1 MHIHTWEQNMNTYN
15 LKTTRERE
23 LFPGFFGKF
32 IHTDYMTLVY
42 WSIEAD
48 SPLPAHSHPHEQ
60 VINML
65 EGQFEISIGDDTRIL
80 GPGEVA
86 VIPGNA
92 EHSGRAVTRCK
103 ILDVFYPI
111 RQEYIWEEK

>member
-1 MHIHTWEQNMNTYN
+1 MNTYN

-48 SPLPAHSHPHEQ
+48 SPLAGPIPIPMNRS
-60 VINML
+60 
-65 EGQFEISIGDDTRIL
+65 SI
-80 GPGEVA
+80 
-86 VIPGNA
+86 
-92 EHSGRAVTRCK
+92 C
-103 ILDVFYPI
+103 
-111 RQEYIWEEK
+111 